1 MIIFFPGQG
10 ASKKVVRYE
19 YKNDKFIKNDFIDKL
34 NKIDKV
40 YIADIPYV
48 NVHYYEKD
56 GKLMY
61 EPIDELL
68 LEDLDLMN

>member
-34 NKIDKV
+34 NKIGFKQR
-40 YIADIPYV
+40 IPI
-48 NVHYYEKD
+48 YEGIKT
-56 GKLMY
+56 
-61 EPIDELL
+61 LL
-68 LEDLDLMN
+68 